1 MLSTFRKHNLV
12 QHSEELRT
20 EEGKVVGLLVTQA
33 RLLLIPVEER
43 TAGLLG
49 SGRCPALGY

>member
-49 SGRCPALGY
+49 SGQCPALGY